1 MVKKKQLLIVD
12 DHPLFREGIKAIIGS
27 SPEFEVVGEAG
38 DARTGLQLASECRPD
53 IILVDISLPDQSGI
67 DLTKTL
73 KSVLPET
80 HILVVSMHS
89 KMGYIIEAFQAGAL
103 GYLVKESA
111 GDGLLKALG
120 SIAKG
125 EFFLDNSVSSAVV
138 SKILKTADKEVHVAD
153 TQYRSLTSREQEI
166 LRLLAEGFSVKDIGS
181 RLYISPK
188 TVENHRTNI
197 MHKLEVKRPLDLVR
211 YAARIGLIDVETWKE
226 EDPSKP

>member
-1 MVKKKQLLIVD
+1 MIKKKKVLIVE
-12 DHPLFREGIKAIIGS
+12 DHPLFREGIKAIIKR

-38 DARTGLQLASECRPD
+38 DAETGLQQASECKPD
-53 IILVDISLPDQSGI
+53 IVLLDISLPDHSGI
-67 DLTKTL
+67 DLTRTL

-89 KMGYIIEAFQAGAL
+89 KMEYVSEAFQAGAL

-111 GDGLLKALG
+111 GDGLLKALE

-125 EFFLDNSVSSAVV
+125 EFFLDNSISHEVISN
-138 SKILKTADKEVHVAD
+138 ILKNADKEIHVEDAA
-153 TQYRSLTSREQEI
+153 YRSLTTREQEI
-166 LRLLAEGFSVKDIGS
+166 LRFLAEGFSSKDIGK

-197 MHKLEVKRPLDLVR
+197 MHKLKVKRSIELVR
-211 YAARIGLIDVETWKE
+211 YAARIGLIDIDDWK
-226 EDPSKP
+226 DKTP